1 MYIFGSVEIAQYTCH
16 VDQHFLDP
24 NASCPVS
31 SILREHRMDEDK
43 SRLQRDIKEL
53 FGCKLG
59 IESDKI
65 TERKVS
71 ADPAKNGEPA
81 AARVK

>member
-1 MYIFGSVEIAQYTCH
+1 MHMPRGSARTRAAQSAVSC
-16 VDQHFLDP
+16 
-24 NASCPVS
+24 AST
-31 SILREHRMDEDK
+31 RMDEDK

-71 ADPAKNGEPA
+71 ADSAI
-81 AARVK
+81 

>member
-1 MYIFGSVEIAQYTCH
+1 
-16 VDQHFLDP
+16 
-24 NASCPVS
+24 
-31 SILREHRMDEDK
+31 MDADDK
-43 SRLQRDIKEL
+43 SRAQRDIREL

-71 ADPAKNGEPA
+71 ANSAIEVRKSKPWRALNGN
-81 AARVK
+81 RCLSTCIHIST

>member
-1 MYIFGSVEIAQYTCH
+1 M
-16 VDQHFLDP
+16 D
-24 NASCPVS
+24 
-31 SILREHRMDEDK
+31 MDEDK

-71 ADPAKNGEPA
+71 ADPRGSELKMAIQLR
-81 AARVK
+81 RVKWNS

>member
-1 MYIFGSVEIAQYTCH
+1 
-16 VDQHFLDP
+16 
-24 NASCPVS
+24 
-31 SILREHRMDEDK
+31 MDDDK

-71 ADPAKNGEPA
+71 ADPGIEARNGEPA